1 MGFVSVVIDGP
12 AGVGKSTLA
21 KAIALELGYN
31 YIDTGA
37 MYRAATLLALENNI
51 PIDEH
56 NQQKILDA
64 VCKKQFI
71 FILDNKQSNIY
82 HGIRDLTEDIRSL
95 EVTRHVSY
103 VAALPI
109 VRKGLRELQRKMA
122 ACANVVMEGRDIGT
136 VVLPDAKYKFFL
148 VASAEIRTRRRL
160 LELAK
165 KGLDVNFDT
174 VLQDIE
180 ARDKLDSTRAIAPL
194 SKAADAVEI
203 DTSHLDILEVKAL
216 ILSHLT

>member
-21 KAIALELGYN
+21 KAIALELGYK

-56 NQQKILDA
+56 NQQRILDE
-64 VCKKQFI
+64 VCKKEFI
-71 FILDNKQSNIY
+71 FILDNKQSKIF
-82 HGIRDLTEDIRSL
+82 HGVRDLTEDIRSL
-95 EVTRHVSY
+95 EVTRNVSY
-103 VAALPI
+103 VAALPL
-109 VRKGLRELQRKMA
+109 VRKGLRDLQRKMA
-122 ACANVVMEGRDIGT
+122 ACTNVVMEGRDIGT

-148 VASAEIRTRRRL
+148 VASSEIRTRRRL
-160 LELAK
+160 LELAN
-165 KGLDVNFDT
+165 KGLELKFDT
-174 VLQDIE
+174 VLQDIK

-216 ILSHLT
+216 ILSHIN